1 MMPPPMMTTRACR
14 GSVSGMGSIPDNGA
28 ASSHEAADPGKR
40 IDAARIDAAAL
51 GQLLQDV
58 GPEMFTVIVERCR
71 GDLPGQ
77 VGAVVAAAAGG
88 DLAEAS
94 RAAHA
99 LKGAAG
105 SVGLLGLA
113 APAAILEEACAGGEM
128 ERTQALAATLEADLP
143 ACMAA
148 LAEAAEAL
156 ASSG

>member
-1 MMPPPMMTTRACR
+1 M
-14 GSVSGMGSIPDNGA
+14 A
-28 ASSHEAADPGKR
+28 ASSHEAGDPGKR

-58 GPEMFTVIVERCR
+58 GPEMFAVIVERCR

-77 VGAVVAAAAGG
+77 VAAVVSAAAGG
-88 DLAEAS
+88 DLDEAS

-113 APAAILEEACAGGEM
+113 APAAILEEACAGGET
-128 ERTQALAATLEADLP
+128 ERTRALAATLEADLP

-148 LAEAAEAL
+148 LADAAEAL
-156 ASSG
+156 APGG